1 MIIKLYKKI
10 LLIDIIKPLLLGLH
24 IIFTKKTVT
33 KNIKQ
38 IRIDN
43 ELLSKN
49 TLFIDNSKCIG
60 CKTCMNI
67 CPVKAINIID
77 RNTYE
82 FKKEYCSNCK
92 LCEKCC
98 PKRAIKFIH

>member
-1 MIIKLYKKI
+1 MIKNLFKKF
-10 LLIDIIKPLLLGLH
+10 LLIDIIQSLVLGINIL
-24 IIFTKKTVT
+24 FTRKIVT
-33 KNIKQ
+33 KNLEHIT
-38 IRIDN
+38 IDN

-49 TLFIDNSKCIG
+49 ILFIDNSKCIG
-60 CKTCMNI
+60 CKTCMRI
-67 CPVKAINIID
+67 CPVKAITIID

-82 FKKEYCSNCK
+82 FKKEYCSHCK